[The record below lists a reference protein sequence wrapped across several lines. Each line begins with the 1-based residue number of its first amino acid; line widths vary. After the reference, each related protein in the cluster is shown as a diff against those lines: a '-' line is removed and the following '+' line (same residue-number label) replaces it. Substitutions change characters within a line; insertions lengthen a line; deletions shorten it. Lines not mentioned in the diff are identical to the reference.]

1 MAKDLLSEIHEALPG
16 GGRGRSQYTRRAF
29 GMLPVLDAPRIL
41 DVGCGSGGPTLELA
55 RLSGGQVIGL
65 DVHEPSLDT
74 FARRMEE
81 AGLSDRV
88 QAVNCSMSDMGFRD
102 ESFDVIWAEGAI
114 FVIGFQRGL
123 EAWRRFI
130 RPGGFLVVHEMVW
143 LRSDPPPEIYD
154 CWKGRYPGIRTVA
167 ENLEQIPA
175 CGYGLVGHFALPED
189 AWWAEYYGPLEARVR
204 ELREK
209 YVGDSRALAV
219 LDREQREI
227 DLFKQYQ
234 RWYGSAFFVMQKIDT
249 T

>member
-1 MAKDLLSEIHEALPG
+1 
-16 GGRGRSQYTRRAF
+16 
-29 GMLPVLDAPRIL
+29 MLPVLDAPRIL
-41 DVGCGSGGPTLELA
+41 DVGCGPGGPTLELA
-55 RLSGGQVIGL
+55 RLSGGQEIGL

-74 FARRMEE
+74 FARRIEE
-81 AGLSDRV
+81 ARLSDRV
-88 QAVNCSMSDMGFRD
+88 RAVNCSMFDMGFRD

-154 CWKGRYPGIRTVA
+154 CWKGRYPGISTVT
-167 ENLEQIPA
+167 ENLEKIPA
-175 CGYGLVGHFALPED
+175 CGYDLVGHFALPED